1 MYKKDLDFILK
12 GKDIPYFFMFYG
24 DDSYQIELYAKE
36 YLSRFNGDKLTLS
49 FDEYDFNRAKSQ
61 IDQNSLFGDVSILHI
76 KTDKKILL
84 KELKALVSLANSS
97 AIFAYELHDG
107 VQKNVAEQAKV
118 FGANFARFFVPKND
132 SEASE
137 ILLNHAKKLGIT
149 NANPALLLRIYHIHN
164 ENVYLATS
172 ELNRIAISGLALND
186 ELIAKL
192 VSSLNAISFDTLFN
206 TLLKSHDASAKI
218 AQYFDANSIEESVF
232 LAALY
237 KSFYRLFIVHSGLKL
252 KPNAKLQEFLG
263 YALPAHVEAELK
275 AQASRFSL
283 PMFYDIF
290 AHLNACDYELKKPKN
305 FMDKELFLRS
315 ELLKLSSII
324 AKHSKH

>member
-1 MYKKDLDFILK
+1 MLK
-12 GKDIPYFFMFYG
+12 GKDLPYFFMFYG
-24 DDSYQIELYAKE
+24 DDPYQVEFYAKE
-36 YLSRFNGDKLTLS
+36 YLSHFSGDKLTLS

-76 KTDKKILL
+76 KTDKKIPL
-84 KELKALVSLANSS
+84 KELKTLVSLANNS

-107 VQKNVAEQAKV
+107 VQKNVADQAKA

-137 ILLNHAKKLGIT
+137 ILLNHARKLGIT
-149 NANPALLLRIYHIHN
+149 NANPTLLLRIYHIHN
-164 ENVYLATS
+164 ENVYLSAS
-172 ELNRIAISGLALND
+172 ELNRIAISGVPLND

-192 VSSLNAISFDTLFN
+192 VSNLNALSFDMLFN
-206 TLLKSHDASAKI
+206 TLLKSRDASAKI
-218 AQYFDANSIEESVF
+218 AQYFDANNIEEGVF

-237 KSFYRLFIVHSGLKL
+237 KSFHRLFLVHSGLKL
-252 KPNAKLQEFLG
+252 KPGAKLQEFLG
-263 YALPAHVEAELK
+263 YALPPHVETELK
-275 AQASRFSL
+275 AQANRFSL

-315 ELLKLSSII
+315 ALLKLSGII

>member
-1 MYKKDLDFILK
+1 MLK
-12 GKDIPYFFMFYG
+12 GKDLPYFFMFYG
-24 DDSYQIELYAKE
+24 DDPYQVEFYAKE
-36 YLSRFNGDKLTLS
+36 YLSHFSGDKLTLS
-49 FDEYDFNRAKSQ
+49 FDEYGFSRAKSQ

-76 KTDKKILL
+76 KTDKKIPL
-84 KELKALVSLANSS
+84 KELKTLVSLANSS

-107 VQKNVAEQAKV
+107 VQKNVADQAKA

-132 SEASE
+132 NEASE

-164 ENVYLATS
+164 ENAYLATA
-172 ELNRIAISGLALND
+172 ELNRIAISGAELND

-192 VSSLNAISFDTLFN
+192 VSNLNALSFDTLFN
-206 TLLKSHDASAKI
+206 TLLKSRDASAKI
-218 AQYFDANSIEESVF
+218 AQYFDANNIEEGVF

-237 KSFYRLFIVHSGLKL
+237 KSFHRLYLVHCGLKL
-252 KPNAKLQEFLG
+252 KPGAKLQEFLG
-263 YALPAHVEAELK
+263 YALPPHVETELK
-275 AQASRFSL
+275 AQARRFSL

-315 ELLKLSSII
+315 ELLKLSGII
-324 AKHSKH
+324 AKHSKN